1 MADDKISNIINNNL
15 HGFYSLL
22 AKNLLSE
29 TTNEFI
35 LLKEY
40 PYQDIM
46 FLKNFGT
53 KTLNSASFKRTVRNT
68 FPVVVFMNNNS
79 VTSSELKEKGCI
91 PLTRWKGMAI
101 TVKKNNKKTKSI
113 EIVKV
118 ASSYRFRQWENV
130 VKEVFHPSE
139 LKPQKLPYSRIY
151 KNENIKLILGL
162 YNKKPACS
170 GAIFEN
176 NNSAGI
182 YFIGTHTD
190 FRGRGLATEFMIQ
203 LMNLTAKKTIVL
215 QATQD
220 GYKIY
225 SKLGFKEYCNFDL
238 YRFMPDE

>member
-40 PYQDIM
+40 PYEDIM
-46 FLKNFGT
+46 YIKNFGT
-53 KTLNSASFKRTVRNT
+53 KTLNSESFKRTARNT
-68 FPVVVFMNNNS
+68 FPVVVFMNNHS
-79 VTSSELKEKGCI
+79 VTSGELKDKGCI
-91 PLTRWKGMAI
+91 PITRWKGMAA
-101 TVKKNNKKTKSI
+101 TNSKNIVPTNSL
-113 EIVKV
+113 EIVKIET
-118 ASSYRFRQWENV
+118 SYRFRQWESV
-130 VKEVFHPSE
+130 VKNVFHSFE
-139 LKPQKLPYSRIY
+139 IKPQKLPYSRIY

-190 FRGRGLATEFMIQ
+190 FRGKGLATEFMMQ